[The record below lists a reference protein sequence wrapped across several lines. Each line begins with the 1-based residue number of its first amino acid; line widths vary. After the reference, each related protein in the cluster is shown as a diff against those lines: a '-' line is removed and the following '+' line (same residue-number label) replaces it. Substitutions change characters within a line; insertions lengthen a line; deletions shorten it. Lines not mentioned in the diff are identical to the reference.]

1 MNSLTDLFYAVDNF
15 CQQFEPQ
22 WKQQQL
28 TTGLK
33 QRHRARQLCL
43 SEIMTIVIHFH
54 QSHYRDFK
62 TYYIEHVQ
70 KHLQGE
76 FPHLV
81 SYQRFVELMPSAAVP
96 LCAYLPQCFGQC
108 TGISFVDSTP
118 IAVCHN
124 RRIPDHKVFDGLAA
138 RGKNSVG
145 WFFGFK
151 LHLVANDRGELLACS
166 FTPGNVD
173 DRVPVPKL
181 VRKLFGKLFGDKGYL
196 SQKLFKHLW
205 ESLGVQLITNLRANM
220 KNKLLP
226 LSDKLMLR
234 KRMIMETIADQ
245 LKNISQI
252 EHSRHR
258 SFNNFL
264 VNLLSGLIAYCHQAK
279 KPSLHLDSL
288 SRLEPV
294 IPN

>member
-1 MNSLTDLFYAVDNF
+1 META
-15 CQQFEPQ
+15 
-22 WKQQQL
+22 QL

-81 SYQRFVELMPSAAVP
+81 SYQRFVELMSSAVVP
-96 LCAYLPQCFGQC
+96 LCAYLLQCFGHC

-124 RRIPDHKVFDGLAA
+124 RRIPSHKVFDGLAA
-138 RGKNSVG
+138 RDQNSVG
-145 WFFGFK
+145 WSFGFK
-151 LHLVANDRGELLACS
+151 LYLVANDQGELLACS

-173 DRVPVPKL
+173 DRVPVPRH
-181 VRKLFGKLFGDKGYL
+181 VRKLFGRLFGDKGYR
-196 SQKLFKHLW
+196 SQKLFKHLR
-205 ESLGVQLITNLRANM
+205 ESLGVQLITNMRANM

-258 SFNNFL
+258 SFNNFF
-264 VNLLSGLIAYCHQAK
+264 VNLLAGLIAYCHQDK
-279 KPSLHLDSL
+279 KPSLHPDHL
-288 SRLEPV
+288 SRLKSV